1 MLWAYLCSCTAGMCP
16 WAATLPGLVRE
27 GGPGLLTTGRENF
40 KESLNVGGSQLMEMG
55 ILFLITDAAAQYWR
69 RSCIPNV
76 IFFD

>member
-1 MLWAYLCSCTAGMCP
+1 
-16 WAATLPGLVRE
+16 
-27 GGPGLLTTGRENF
+27 
-40 KESLNVGGSQLMEMG
+40 MEMG